1 MNSIKKHFDLAILE
15 FESNELM
22 EHLLKVCGL
31 QWLIVN
37 KLSDKIVL
45 VAPENLEQVKKNLND
60 FGYSIKNSEIK

>member
-1 MNSIKKHFDLAILE
+1 MNSIKKHSDLAILE

-31 QWLIVN
+31 QWLIVK

-45 VAPENLEQVKKNLND
+45 LAPENLEQVKKNLND
-60 FGYSIKNSEIK
+60 FGYSLNNFEVK